1 MVLIISGGSV
11 VKEGERAGAKKPQRG
26 VLGCPARMKRKNL
39 NFGTFVIP
47 NHRREEG
54 DLKWARQNA
63 SRALRRC
70 AVGRGGWMG
79 RGRNLRGGGE
89 ATTWLFKIRFRD
101 KTKRSAW
108 ATLAIQWLAMIAYIV
123 ATVATMNGN
132 SLGVLLP
139 LKRCTNR
146 SN

>member
-1 MVLIISGGSV
+1 V
-11 VKEGERAGAKKPQRG
+11 VKEGERAGAKKPRRG
-26 VLGCPARMKRKNL
+26 VLGCPARMKRKNV
-39 NFGTFVIP
+39 NFGTFALP

-89 ATTWLFKIRFRD
+89 ATTWLLRIRFRVMAS
-101 KTKRSAW
+101 KSSKVKLLNRRFSKK
-108 ATLAIQWLAMIAYIV
+108 
-123 ATVATMNGN
+123 N
-132 SLGVLLP
+132 SKVLLSM
-139 LKRCTNR
+139 LTAHT
-146 SN
+146 